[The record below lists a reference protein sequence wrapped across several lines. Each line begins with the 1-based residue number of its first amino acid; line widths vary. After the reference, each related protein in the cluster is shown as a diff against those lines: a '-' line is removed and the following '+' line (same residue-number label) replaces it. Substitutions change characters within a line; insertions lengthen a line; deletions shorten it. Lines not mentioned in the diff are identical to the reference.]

1 MTEITKYA
9 PNEKPSGP
17 KEFFITDNND
27 IMLARY
33 SKPLN
38 IDPTIPLF
46 NLKTKTGNIT
56 TNAKS
61 VGSIRVLQS
70 ATEYKKIF
78 GGFAQI
84 QNPVF
89 PKTDKV
95 SYLYVNTQNIATAV
109 LAGQILDGQKV
120 KDIYLVTCND
130 KTTFFSDSTIL
141 NTLVA
146 PK

>member
-38 IDPTIPLF
+38 VDPTVLLF
-46 NLKTKTGNIT
+46 NLRTKTGNIT
-56 TNAKS
+56 TNDKS
-61 VGSIRVLQS
+61 VGSIRVLRS

-78 GGFAQI
+78 GGFVQI
-84 QNPVF
+84 QNPG
-89 PKTDKV
+89 TV

-120 KDIYLVTCND
+120 KYIYLVTCND
-130 KTTFFSDSTIL
+130 KTTFFSDSAIL
-141 NTLVA
+141 NIDP